1 MSGLWWYSSFLTTEV
16 PGCCK
21 SYWSQTL
28 KARIQ
33 SYYSVFQCGEPS
45 WNLCNS
51 ISLQVTGI
59 SQLQVFSSVSL
70 FLSNLSKLKK
80 KKNLIYGKYCLTA
93 TGPYKFKSVLAVTV
107 NLLKFVAICL
117 STCREGARK
126 LPDLIRFAS
135 EVHLK
140 KTEVKSK
147 HGPKQG
153 NPL

>member
-1 MSGLWWYSSFLTTEV
+1 MSGLWWYISFLTTEV
-16 PGCCK
+16 PGCCR

-28 KARIQ
+28 TARIQ

-59 SQLQVFSSVSL
+59 SQLQVFSKSFSL
-70 FLSNLSKLKK
+70 KSIKTQE

-135 EVHLK
+135 EVH
-140 KTEVKSK
+140 
-147 HGPKQG
+147 
-153 NPL
+153 